1 MAALP
6 QERVESSTLFLTGGK
21 SHYVLPE
28 DVDAIKQLVPQVTFD
43 VMAGAG
49 HWLHAEDPALF
60 IERTLAYLS

>member
-1 MAALP
+1 MTALP
-6 QERVESSTLFLTGGK
+6 QERVEASTLFLTGGK

-28 DVDAIKQLVPQVTFD
+28 DVNTIKQWVPQATFE

-49 HWLHAEDPALF
+49 HWLHAEDPAQF